1 MAIEGKVAKVLD
13 ARALIV
19 NRGSLAG
26 VQPEMRF
33 KVLEEE
39 VDVMDP
45 DNDIFF
51 GTLEREKVRIKITE
65 AHPMFSVGRT
75 YENYQTTVG
84 YVGPDFLAAIG
95 SPRSVTK
102 VRTLKTQGD
111 PIANFDE
118 NVAAVVTED
127 KVIQLESESH
137 SDTIEN

>member
-45 DNDIFF
+45 DNDIF
-51 GTLEREKVRIKITE
+51 LEPWRGRKFASKLLKYILYSLLEGPMKPTRPLSVMLVLTFSLPLAHQE
-65 AHPMFSVGRT
+65 A
-75 YENYQTTVG
+75 
-84 YVGPDFLAAIG
+84 
-95 SPRSVTK
+95 
-102 VRTLKTQGD
+102 
-111 PIANFDE
+111 
-118 NVAAVVTED
+118 
-127 KVIQLESESH
+127 
-137 SDTIEN
+137 